1 MTPNAIEIR
10 GLEKRFAKF
19 ALGPLDITVP
29 TGAIYGLI
37 GPNGAGKTTTLDLIF
52 GMGSKHAGSV
62 TVLGLDHVRDEV
74 AMKSQ
79 AAYVSPEIK
88 FNAWETV
95 GKTIAF
101 VRGFYATWDDE
112 YCERLM
118 AEFGLGWKDKILTLS
133 FGAPIK
139 LAILLALSWRPKLL
153 VLDEPTVGLDAI
165 AKRQVFAELL
175 DAVREGD
182 RTVLISSHGLS
193 DLERFADHVGMI
205 KNGRLLVEGPMGE
218 VTERYR
224 MVDFVTSPTF
234 EPADMKDAAAFVV
247 QSRDGDRLRALVDCS
262 RVPLGDLAARGAQVI
277 AEAPVTL
284 EELFVALAQ
293 DRE

>member
-1 MTPNAIEIR
+1 MTPNAVEIR
-10 GLEKRFAKF
+10 GLEKRFPNF
-19 ALGPLDITVP
+19 TLGPLDITVP

-52 GMGSKHAGSV
+52 GMGDKHAGSI
-62 TVLGLDHVRDEV
+62 TVLGLDHLREEV

-79 AAYVSPEIK
+79 VAYVSPEIK
-88 FNAWETV
+88 FHSWGTV

-101 VRGFYATWDDE
+101 VRGFYPTWDDE

-118 AEFGLGWKDKILTLS
+118 AQFGLGWKDKILTLS

-175 DAVREGD
+175 DAVQEGD

-193 DLERFADHVGMI
+193 DLERFADHIGMI
-205 KNGRLLVEGPMGE
+205 KDGRLLVEGPTGE

-224 MVDFVTSPTF
+224 MVDLVTSPTF
-234 EPADMKDAAAFVV
+234 DPAAMTDAAAFAV
-247 QSRDGDRLRALVDCS
+247 QRRDGNRWRALVDCS
-262 RVPLGDLAARGAQVI
+262 RAPLGDMAAQGAQVI
-277 AEAPVTL
+277 AESPVTL

-293 DRE
+293 ARE